1 MYNRQAAS
9 EPASQPSATGSDVT
23 PVAAAE
29 TDTVSLHGAT
39 ATQPTTA
46 PQDSGSGQAPEVFAE
61 IWKDGMKVGT
71 VYTNGEAA
79 LPAALAGMTVGS
91 GGTTYAYMRAEE
103 ISRQVGGEV
112 RFVNISALQVAQTR
126 AQLRAAYAA

>member
-9 EPASQPSATGSDVT
+9 EPAGEKLATGSEAT
-23 PVAAAE
+23 PVVAAE
-29 TDTVSLHGAT
+29 TDTVSLHGNT
-39 ATQPTTA
+39 ATQSAAATQNGA
-46 PQDSGSGQAPEVFAE
+46 SAQAPEVFAE
-61 IWKDGMKVGT
+61 IWKDGMKLGT

-79 LPAALAGMTVGS
+79 LPAAFAGMAVGS

-112 RFVNISALQVAQTR
+112 RFVNIPALQVAQTR
-126 AQLRAAYAA
+126 AQLRSAYGS